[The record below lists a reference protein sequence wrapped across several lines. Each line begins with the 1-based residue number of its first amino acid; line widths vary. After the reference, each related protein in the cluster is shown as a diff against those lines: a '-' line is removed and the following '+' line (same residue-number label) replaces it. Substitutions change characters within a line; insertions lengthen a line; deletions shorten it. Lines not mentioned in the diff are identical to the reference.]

1 MMSTLEKAIEKLR
14 SLPKRDQNRFATM
27 LLDEETWN
35 ETFGRSASKLDK
47 LGTSVLADIQAGKF
61 TRMRS

>member
-1 MMSTLEKAIEKLR
+1 MSTLEKAIEKLR

-47 LGTSVLADIQAGKF
+47 LGEKVLTDIQAGRF
-61 TRMRS
+61 IGFG